1 MGTNRSP
8 VRDSIFLLRRFIKL
22 EFVIWNRGGQLN
34 PEENEADGE
43 MVEKAKQLL
52 LLTDLVDKYPMV
64 VARRVAGLVYLII
77 AGGISFTTLIYMA
90 LQDVFGPGDPL
101 LVNLGFVAISLLFS
115 WIVAFRLVLPL
126 TQSYPKEAATE
137 NGGKATFVV
146 WGILAIAIVIL
157 SFVTFTTGA
166 GELFAPLLQL
176 IMGTGFLLNYLGG
189 RRSTGVE
196 CYTREHLYFAIVVF
210 LSIIPM
216 MMFLEIAYIFL
227 IIADMG
233 GIYIIGIYMLVTAE
247 RLLLESKG
255 QG

>member
-1 MGTNRSP
+1 LSRE
-8 VRDSIFLLRRFIKL
+8 D
-22 EFVIWNRGGQLN
+22 
-34 PEENEADGE
+34 NELDGE

-52 LLTDLVDKYPMV
+52 LLTDLIDKYPMV
-64 VARRVAGLVYLII
+64 VGRRVAGLVYLII

-101 LVNLGFVAISLLFS
+101 LVNLGFVTISLLFS

-126 TQSYPKEAATE
+126 TQSYPKETE
-137 NGGKATFVV
+137 SETGGRINFLV

-157 SFVTFTTGA
+157 SFVTFSSGN
-166 GELFAPLLQL
+166 GVFFAPSLQF
-176 IMGTGFLLNYLGG
+176 IMGIGFLFNYIGG
-189 RRSTGVE
+189 RKSSGVE
-196 CYTREHLYFAIVVF
+196 FYTREHLYFAIIVF

-216 MMFLEIAYIFL
+216 MMFLEIAHVFL
-227 IIADMG
+227 IVADMG

-247 RLLLESKG
+247 RLLLESKR

>member
-1 MGTNRSP
+1 M
-8 VRDSIFLLRRFIKL
+8 
-22 EFVIWNRGGQLN
+22 N
-34 PEENEADGE
+34 PEENESDGE

-77 AGGISFTTLIYMA
+77 AGGISFTTLIYMT

-101 LVNLGFVAISLLFS
+101 LVNLGFVAVSLLFS

-137 NGGKATFVV
+137 DGGKATFVI

-157 SFVTFTTGA
+157 SFVSFSSGT
-166 GELFAPLLQL
+166 GELFAPCLQL
-176 IMGTGFLLNYLGG
+176 IMGTGFLLNYIGG
-189 RRSTGVE
+189 RRSSGVE
-196 CYTREHLYFAIVVF
+196 FYTREHLYFAIVVF

-233 GIYIIGIYMLVTAE
+233 GIYVVGIYMLVTAE